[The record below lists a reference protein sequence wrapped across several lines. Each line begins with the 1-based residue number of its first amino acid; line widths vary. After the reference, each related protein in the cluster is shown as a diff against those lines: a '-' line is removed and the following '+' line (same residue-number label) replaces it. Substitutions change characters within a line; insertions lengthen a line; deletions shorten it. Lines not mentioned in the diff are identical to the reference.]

1 MPPLE
6 LFRIMLSVG
15 SIVDGTAEGIKNTT
29 VNMGTAELFEFA
41 IEVFRIFAL
50 QTAWS
55 FHPEIVEIAGQ
66 ARSDAGD
73 RLERI
78 RRGFLHN
85 SIVHCLGEPWVTAP
99 PVHQRGGILEAINV

>member
-1 MPPLE
+1 
-6 LFRIMLSVG
+6 
-15 SIVDGTAEGIKNTT
+15 
-29 VNMGTAELFEFA
+29 
-41 IEVFRIFAL
+41 
-50 QTAWS
+50 
-55 FHPEIVEIAGQ
+55 VEIAGQ